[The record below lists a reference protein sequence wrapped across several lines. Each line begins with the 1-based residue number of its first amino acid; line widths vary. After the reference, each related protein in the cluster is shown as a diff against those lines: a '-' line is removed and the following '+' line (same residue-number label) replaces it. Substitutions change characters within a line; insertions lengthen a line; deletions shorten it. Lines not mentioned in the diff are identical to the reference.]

1 MSCTGSW
8 VGGAASDRW
17 GHLGDLR
24 RCRGVK
30 PSGWATLERGARR
43 SERCG
48 GRARPLFER
57 RSTGAERRGDNVR
70 TLTPSRRDECGH
82 PVCRRGIAV
91 FGLVRQENK
100 RRHRLRDRLSSPNHA
115 PDSARFSAFDSSPLS
130 LSSNRITG
138 GPSQPPAILPARP
151 HSPGAAPPSRP
162 PASGSGGR
170 FLTSGGDLRGS
181 GGIPLRSHG

>member
-130 LSSNRITG
+130 LSPRIG
-138 GPSQPPAILPARP
+138 SQGVHHSLLPSCLPHPTPRAPLLRVVRLLRARVD
-151 HSPGAAPPSRP
+151 
-162 PASGSGGR
+162 ASLPR
-170 FLTSGGDLRGS
+170 EE
-181 GGIPLRSHG
+181 I